1 MKLNERLS
9 LLKAGYT
16 KDEINALIEEDKADA
31 PEQEAVQNSGELKV
45 DDFVNVVKSLADEV
59 RGMKKAMQTENIEN
73 TKIGSEQDSVDRILQ
88 SIINP
93 IDKKEEN

>member
-1 MKLNERLS
+1 MKLNERLA

-31 PEQEAVQNSGELKV
+31 PEQEAVQNSSDLKV

-73 TKIGSEQDSVDRILQ
+73 TKIGNEADSVDRILQ

>member
-1 MKLNERLS
+1 MKLNERLA

-31 PEQEAVQNSGELKV
+31 PEQEAVQNSSELKV

>member
-1 MKLNERLS
+1 MKLNERLA

-31 PEQEAVQNSGELKV
+31 PEQEAVENSGELKV

>member
-1 MKLNERLS
+1 MKLNERLA

-31 PEQEAVQNSGELKV
+31 PKQEAVQNSSELKV